1 MQVTIVSA
9 VPLYSGIAVLATRV
23 ENCGESAA
31 TVTPH
36 RITAG
41 INITPGK

>member
-1 MQVTIVSA
+1 MHVTIVSA
-9 VPLYSGIAVLATRV
+9 VPLYSGTAVLATRRR
-23 ENCGESAA
+23 ELGESAA

-41 INITPGK
+41 INNTIGK